1 MALMKMALNAFLSLC
16 KADYMEN
23 AREGETREEHQKRMR
38 EKYTKM
44 GFQVATKTKSKCK
57 ASEMLKTLGVT
68 RLESG
73 DWTET
78 DRERTPEEKNIIK
91 HLKNLVDAKIYINSK
106 EVKKTFSK
114 IASKIGYT
122 FKLLNL
128 NWNSITE
135 KKAEKKTETETEKE
149 TEKKTE
155 TED

>member
-1 MALMKMALNAFLSLC
+1 MAEMKMALNAFLSLC
-16 KADYMEN
+16 EADYTEN
-23 AREGETREEHQKRMR
+23 ARENETREQHKTRMR
-38 EKYTKM
+38 EQYTKL
-44 GFQVATKTKSKCK
+44 GFKVATKTKSKCK
-57 ASEMLKTLGVT
+57 ASEMLKTLGVE

-78 DRERTPEEKNIIK
+78 DRERTLEEKNIIK

-106 EVKKTFSK
+106 GVKKTFSK

-135 KKAEKKTETETEKE
+135 KKTEKKAEKKAEETETEKE
-149 TEKKTE
+149 
-155 TED
+155 D